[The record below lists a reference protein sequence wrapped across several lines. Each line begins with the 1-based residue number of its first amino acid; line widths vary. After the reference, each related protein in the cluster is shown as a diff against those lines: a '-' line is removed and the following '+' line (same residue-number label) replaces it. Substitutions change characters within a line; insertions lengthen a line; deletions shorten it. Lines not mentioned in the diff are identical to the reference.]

1 MIMPMGLWPNALCG
15 AEENDE
21 ENKMKFHIVSD
32 SSCDLGRETARELGI
47 TMVSFYAQLGDDVY
61 YREEQDISTHDF
73 YQRMADHPGV
83 YPKTS
88 MPTMDDYLQAI
99 MPHVEQGMPVL
110 CICLN
115 AAFSG
120 SCQAARNV
128 REEILE
134 DYPNAQVYV
143 MDSRCATVLQG
154 ALVEEAVAL
163 RDQGCTLE
171 EAVQALEAVRDSGRI
186 FFTANDL
193 DYLRQG
199 GRIGAAAAATGSLL
213 KVKPLIGYE
222 NAGLVTDGIAQGR
235 KKSLARVQELFFR
248 YVEKHAL
255 DLSEYRVVTGFGLD
269 RAEYDKFTDE
279 IWQGFAQ
286 RGMDVARSRPYQI
299 GITIGVHTGPTPIGV
314 GLLKRA
320 KRP

>member
-1 MIMPMGLWPNALCG
+1 
-15 AEENDE
+15 
-21 ENKMKFHIVSD
+21 MKFHIVSD

-73 YQRMADHPGV
+73 YQRMADNPGV

-99 MPHVEQGMPVL
+99 LPQVERGVPVL

-134 DYPNAQVYV
+134 DHPDAVIHV

-154 ALVEEAVAL
+154 VLVEEAVAL
-163 RDQGCTLE
+163 RDAGCTLE
-171 EAVQALEAVRDSGRI
+171 ETVQALEAIRDSGRI

-193 DYLRQG
+193 DYLRNG
-199 GRIGAAAAATGSLL
+199 GRIGAAVAATGSLL

-248 YVEKHAL
+248 YVDRNAL
-255 DLSEYRVVTGFGLD
+255 DLNDYHVVTGFGLD
-269 RAEYDKFTDE
+269 REEYDKFTDE
-279 IWQGFAQ
+279 IWAGFEQ
-286 RGMDVARSRPYQI
+286 RGMEVPRSHPYQI

-314 GLLKRA
+314 ALLKRA